1 MACSRL
7 VTAAYFGSRGFG
19 RPTRGLLL
27 PAYVWLHTAT
37 MRVITNHRLE
47 TDALS
52 PLSFKLAELRLVHL
66 QML

>member
-1 MACSRL
+1 
-7 VTAAYFGSRGFG
+7 
-19 RPTRGLLL
+19 
-27 PAYVWLHTAT
+27 